1 MISLTRRK
9 FLQGTAA
16 LALMPI
22 FTACEKEAL
31 DGPKKIHW
39 DRDMCARCKMVIS
52 ERNHAAQVLSE
63 ETGRRYVFDD
73 IGCVILWFKE
83 ENITWKDSA
92 KIWITD
98 VKTGK
103 WIDARTAF
111 YDTIHKTPMA
121 YGFSAN
127 EKKES
132 ITHKDSEILNFD
144 EMSKRVLE
152 RGR

>member
-1 MISLTRRK
+1 MISLNRRK
-9 FLQGTAA
+9 FLQTAA
-16 LALMPI
+16 AFTLMPI
-22 FTACEKEAL
+22 LSACQK
-31 DGPKKIHW
+31 DSVQGPIKVHW

-52 ERNHAAQVLSE
+52 ERNHAAQVLNE
-63 ETGRRYVFDD
+63 QTGKTYMFDD
-73 IGCVILWFKE
+73 IGCVVLWFKE
-83 ENITWKDSA
+83 ENIAWKDSA

-103 WIDARTAF
+103 WINAKLAF
-111 YDTIHKTPMA
+111 YDTVHQTPMA

-132 ITHKDSEILNFD
+132 ITHKESEIIDFQ
-144 EMSKRVLE
+144 EMSKRVLA

>member
-1 MISLTRRK
+1 MISLDRRR
-9 FLQGTAA
+9 FLQTTAV
-16 LALMPI
+16 LALMPV
-22 FTACEKEAL
+22 FSACQKEIET
-31 DGPKKIHW
+31 GPKKIHW
-39 DRDMCARCKMVIS
+39 DRDMCERCKMVIS
-52 ERNHAAQVLSE
+52 ERNHAAQVLNE
-63 ETGRRYVFDD
+63 ENGRRYMFDD

-98 VKTGK
+98 VKTSK
-103 WIDARTAF
+103 WIDARTAY
-111 YDTIHKTPMA
+111 YDTIHQTPMA

-132 ITHKDSEILNFD
+132 ITNKHSEIIDFN
-144 EMSKRVLE
+144 EMSKRVLA